1 MIAIGIILIV
11 KNQAIAYDEHVIRQK
26 LKDIRAMEAVA
37 LANELKWNSV
47 DVKSYVTAHEVVFK
61 FSDGIL
67 KKIPL
72 PKERMLVAVAPYM
85 TRTHQ

>member
-11 KNQAIAYDEHVIRQK
+11 KNQAIAYDEYVIRQK
-26 LKDIRAMEAVA
+26 LKDIQAMEAVA
-37 LANELKWNSV
+37 FANELKWNSG
-47 DVKSYVTAHEVVFK
+47 DIKSYVTAHEVVFK
-61 FSDGIL
+61 FSDGTL
-67 KKIPL
+67 KRIPL